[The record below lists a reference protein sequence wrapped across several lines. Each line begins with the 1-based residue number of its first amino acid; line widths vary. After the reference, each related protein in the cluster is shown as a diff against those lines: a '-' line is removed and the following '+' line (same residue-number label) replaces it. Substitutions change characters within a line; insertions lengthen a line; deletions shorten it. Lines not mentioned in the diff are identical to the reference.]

1 MLNAHQLFTDRLSAH
16 IKELSRYL
24 RYIVTGHIVIA
35 MVFIVSAMSVY
46 YQQFLEN
53 IPSYFPS
60 AWVIAFVLGLV
71 TAHSPI
77 QTLLKK
83 ADIVFLIPAEHLLQ
97 GYFIR
102 TLVYSYVTQIYLFI
116 LAIAAIAPLYAAAF
130 PNQDTPAYGMLFIV
144 LLIVK
149 AWSLVANW
157 WMLRVRDKN
166 TRLIDKI
173 VRFALIVTLIYFF
186 IGQEMLFLAIITVL
200 LIVLFATNY
209 LTASKQKA
217 LNWDLLIES
226 DYLRMRSFYRLANM
240 FTDVPHLETPVKK
253 RHWLAKVLTKGIPF
267 QQKNAY
273 PYLYRLTTVRSGE
286 YLGIYL
292 RLLVIGGLLIYF
304 VPNQWLKLIFALLF
318 IYMIF
323 LQIVPLW
330 KHHATLVWLDLYPI
344 AESVRKQAF
353 MKWMQ
358 QLIVVVAIL
367 FTLFL
372 VIIGELVIGAMMAV
386 ASLLFVLVVIPNYL
400 RKKLKV

>member
-1 MLNAHQLFTDRLSAH
+1 MLNDRQLFTTRLSAH

-53 IPSYFPS
+53 IPNYFPS
-60 AWVIAFVLGLV
+60 AWVIALVLGLV
-71 TAHSPI
+71 TSHSPI

-102 TLVYSYVTQIYLFI
+102 TLIYSYVTQIYLFI

-130 PNQDTPAYGMLFIV
+130 PNQETPAYGMLFIV

-166 TRLIDKI
+166 TRLIDKV
-173 VRFALIVTLIYFF
+173 VRYALIVTLIYFF
-186 IGQEMLFLAIITVL
+186 IGQERLFLAIITAL
-200 LIVLFATNY
+200 LIILFATNY

-253 RHWLAKVLTKGIPF
+253 RHWLAKALTKGIPF

-304 VPNQWLKLIFALLF
+304 VPNQWLKLIFAILF

-358 QLIVVVAIL
+358 QLIAVVAIL

-372 VIIGELVIGAMMAV
+372 VIIGETLIGALMAV